1 MVWGN
6 GSTPGITCSAN
17 ACGTPHHATVIV
29 GTRSQAGQ
37 AGQGFAW
44 KRGMEQAHTTQ
55 PLAQFCHHN
64 PHFLVLI
71 CVSWGFAWVTSR
83 WYNLTGILQEK
94 DYLSVD
100 LSSSQL
106 RGTCWYWSCLNDK
119 TNHCRRLV
127 RLGSTRKFLE
137 SRGPM
142 LTSLLPS
149 TPLQMDIAWYIYIV
163 HYTILHHINPYFTN
177 NSTHW
182 NTRPVFKHVEAWAR
196 DGRDCHGGRSAP
208 TASTRSQRPDHDA
221 CEQATPWD
229 FHGLRAQAC
238 VSIGQVVKSTQK

>member
-1 MVWGN
+1 MNPCELQNCWGVWWLSRTKEPNSVGTWAHMHLSEMVSGN

-37 AGQGFAW
+37 AGQAGQGFAW
-44 KRGMEQAHTTQ
+44 KRGTEQAHTTQ

-83 WYNLTGILQEK
+83 WYNLTGTRQEK

-149 TPLQMDIAWYIYIV
+149 TPLQMDIAWYIYSA
-163 HYTILHHINPYFTN
+163 LHHI
-177 NSTHW
+177 
-182 NTRPVFKHVEAWAR
+182 
-196 DGRDCHGGRSAP
+196 
-208 TASTRSQRPDHDA
+208 
-221 CEQATPWD
+221 TP
-229 FHGLRAQAC
+229 H
-238 VSIGQVVKSTQK
+238 